1 MEDLKLA
8 MECQRKSVL
17 DREIHELSLK
27 FENERAYLTGQIK
40 KMHQAH
46 DERENEL
53 TQAKYEA
60 ESLRIEIEA
69 NMDAGRKLKESEN
82 KVNKLT

>member
-40 KMHQAH
+40 KMH
-46 DERENEL
+46 
-53 TQAKYEA
+53 
-60 ESLRIEIEA
+60 
-69 NMDAGRKLKESEN
+69 
-82 KVNKLT
+82 